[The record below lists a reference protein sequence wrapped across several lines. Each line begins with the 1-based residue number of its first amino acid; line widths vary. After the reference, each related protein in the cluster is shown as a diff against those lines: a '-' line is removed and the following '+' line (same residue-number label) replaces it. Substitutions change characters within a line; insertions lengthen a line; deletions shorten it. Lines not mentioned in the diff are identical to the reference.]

1 MSTAVKGQQEQGIYS
16 SLGFINFRDESSA
29 QMAYECGT
37 DYFEGIRYTAASI
50 NAYERG
56 TDYFEGI
63 RYTAASINR
72 CFYA

>member
-1 MSTAVKGQQEQGIYS
+1 MSAFGIYGAIMSTAVKGQQEQGIYS

-50 NAYERG
+50 N
-56 TDYFEGI
+56 
-63 RYTAASINR
+63 R
-72 CFYA
+72 CFCA